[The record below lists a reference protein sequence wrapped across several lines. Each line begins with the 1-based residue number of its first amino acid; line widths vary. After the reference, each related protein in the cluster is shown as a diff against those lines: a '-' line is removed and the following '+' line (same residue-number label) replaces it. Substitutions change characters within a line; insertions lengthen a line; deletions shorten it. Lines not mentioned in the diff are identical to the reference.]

1 MSWGSTPKE
10 LDDSNFWREVGK
22 TLWRHKGSYLLFTPL
37 AIGLV
42 LMATVVPDPYWY
54 HQLMGNYPLVPGG
67 GGSSAGTHCAEPV
80 SDEIQALIKIS
91 FCCYSVLGLPL
102 NSSVVSKC

>member
-42 LMATVVPDPYWY
+42 LMATVVPDPYGITNLWAIIPLSLVVGG
-54 HQLMGNYPLVPGG
+54 HLLAPIVLNPFLMRFKL
-67 GGSSAGTHCAEPV
+67 
-80 SDEIQALIKIS
+80 
-91 FCCYSVLGLPL
+91 
-102 NSSVVSKC
+102 